1 MADPRPTGSR
11 RIAARL
17 ATAGLALF
25 FCTLALPAGADLPTV
40 IADLERLR
48 TEVAALRGI
57 ELAQAADPAR
67 LADFEV
73 RLQQLE
79 EELRGLTGR
88 IEQLEYGQRTLEQR
102 FDQLVGDLDQRL
114 RSLEQGAPGG
124 EAGGA
129 TAPLARARP
138 PQPAPAAPRTSTP
151 APAPAQQQQE
161 QQHEQTLG
169 QVPQSAVLGLPRPEP
184 SAIPPP
190 QTREVTP
197 QKQYDAAVDL
207 LRAGDYAGA
216 DRGLQLFLDLNPGHP
231 LAANAAYWQAESQY
245 VRKNYAAAA
254 ASFARNYRTYGRN
267 AAKAPDNLLKL
278 GMSLDALG
286 EKDKACLSYAEL
298 EKEFPDAPAQI
309 QQALAR
315 ERSHAGC
322 A

>member
-1 MADPRPTGSR
+1 M
-11 RIAARL
+11 
-17 ATAGLALF
+17 ALF
-25 FCTLALPAGADLPTV
+25 VCTLAVPAGAGLPAV
-40 IADLERLR
+40 MADVERLR
-48 TEVAALRGI
+48 PEVAALRGV
-57 ELAQAADPAR
+57 ELAQATDPAR
-67 LADFEV
+67 LAGFEV

-88 IEQLEYGQRTLEQR
+88 IEQLEYGQRALEQR

-114 RSLEQGAPGG
+114 GALEQGVPAGK
-124 EAGGA
+124 GGA
-129 TAPLARARP
+129 AAKPLARAEP
-138 PQPAPAAPRTSTP
+138 PPAPAPEATRPPTV
-151 APAPAQQQQE
+151 APAPAQQQSE
-161 QQHEQTLG
+161 QILG
-169 QVPQSAVLGLPRPEP
+169 QVPQSAVLGQPRPEP
-184 SAIPPP
+184 SAIAPTP

-197 QKQYDAAVDL
+197 QQQYDAAMEL

-216 DRGLQLFLDLNPGHP
+216 ERGLQLFLDLNPQHP
-231 LAANAAYWQAESQY
+231 LAANAAYWLAESQY

-254 ASFARNYRTYGRN
+254 ASFARNYRTYGKN

-286 EKDKACLSYAEL
+286 ETDKACLSYAQL

-315 ERSHAGC
+315 ERSRAGC